1 MNSIAQRAFFPVACA
16 LMMVMQS
23 SVALAQVGGLGGAAD
38 QLKRKLPDLIGGRP
52 PISTSLSD
60 ASRADASKDGFTPQE
75 SPRSLMMLG
84 RASNGGFV
92 LEPGYFIMQAQSYCL
107 MAGTHGPGGG
117 DGYLYAPVKGAAD
130 DVVLAIVRNSVG
142 HPEIE
147 QQDIQALLWAVL
159 ARAKFEDLSPDLRE
173 TAGRLLTGRQLATL
187 NRTALDVVSGNALTD
202 ALGGVPEPLRQIAQA
217 EANLRRMMTTPGASF
232 AEMERVAVLS
242 GAAPLG
248 QGSRD
253 VPSGRWSVHP
263 DGYYVRYIP
272 SGYSSTR
279 VEIWVPQDSP
289 AVGKEF
295 DPATH
300 IAIPGNTA
308 RQRLIQSGRAQAK

>member
-1 MNSIAQRAFFPVACA
+1 
-16 LMMVMQS
+16 MVMQS
-23 SVALAQVGGLGGAAD
+23 SVALAQLRGLSGAAD
-38 QLKRKLPDLIGGRP
+38 QLKGKLPDLLGGRP

-75 SPRSLMMLG
+75 SPRSLITLQ
-84 RASNGGFV
+84 RTSNGGFV

-130 DVVLAIVRNSVG
+130 DAVLAIVRNSVR
-142 HPEIE
+142 HAEIE
-147 QQDIQALLWAVL
+147 QQHIQALLWAVL
-159 ARAKFEDLSPDLRE
+159 ARAKFEDLSPDLQA
-173 TAGRLLTGRQLATL
+173 TAARLLTGRQLATL
-187 NRTALDVVSGNALTD
+187 NRTALDVVSGNALTN
-202 ALGGVPEPLRQIAQA
+202 ALGGIPEPLRQVAQA
-217 EANLRRMMTTPGASF
+217 EAQLRQMMTTPGATF

-248 QGSRD
+248 QGSTY
-253 VPSGRWSVHP
+253 VPSGRWSLHQ
-263 DGYYVRYIP
+263 DGYYVRYLP

-279 VEIWVPQDSP
+279 MEIWVPQGSL
-289 AVGKEF
+289 AVGTEF

-308 RQRLIQSGRAQAK
+308 RQRLIQSGRPQQAPSR